1 MGQVSSSKLIHV
13 KHFSFIVLVS
23 QCKSNCSINYS
34 KYFRC
39 DISWYDVKT
48 HRMGKNCE
56 NVYEK
61 DHSKTMRLNMDRAL
75 IKLQTG
81 SEAAIVSSNNLNHH
95 QKK

>member
-1 MGQVSSSKLIHV
+1 MKY
-13 KHFSFIVLVS
+13 F
-23 QCKSNCSINYS
+23 

-75 IKLQTG
+75 IKLQTE
-81 SEAAIVSSNNLNHH
+81 SEAAIVSSNSHNHH
-95 QKK
+95 LKKEIEF